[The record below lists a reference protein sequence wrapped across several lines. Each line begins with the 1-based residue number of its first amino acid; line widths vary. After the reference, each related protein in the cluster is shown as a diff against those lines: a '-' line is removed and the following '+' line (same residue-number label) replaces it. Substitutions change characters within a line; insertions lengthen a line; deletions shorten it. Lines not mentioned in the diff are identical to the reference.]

1 MKNLM
6 NTYGAP
12 ELLISHGSGAW
23 LYDQTGDKYLDALS
37 GIAVCGLGH
46 SHPAISEAIALQSEQ
61 LVHCSNFFATSN
73 QQILSKKICDISGMS
88 NAFFCNS
95 GAEANETAIKIARMY
110 GRNKGI
116 EIPTILVT
124 SNAFHGRTLA
134 AISASG
140 AKKVQVGFE
149 PLLTG
154 FERVNFNDIHA
165 VKNIA
170 KENKSICA
178 VFVEPIQGEGGINI
192 PDDNYL
198 NELEKICKENN
209 WLFML
214 DEVQTGNGRTGA
226 YFCYQHNKV
235 QPDVVTTSKGLGN
248 GFPIGACLASGLAS
262 DILQPGSHGSTFG
275 GNPLAC
281 AAAIATID
289 SIYSE
294 DILIN
299 AKNIGQRIVD
309 SLSSTLA
316 NVTAVKSIRGMGC
329 MIGIEL
335 DRPCKNLF
343 SIGIKNKIIINV
355 TAENIIRLLPPLIYS
370 EEEADHL
377 TNTLSGMIKSYS
389 EQS

>member
-1 MKNLM
+1 M

-140 AKKVQVGFE
+140 AKKGSSR
-149 PLLTG
+149 LRTT
-154 FERVNFNDIHA
+154 FNW
-165 VKNIA
+165 
-170 KENKSICA
+170 
-178 VFVEPIQGEGGINI
+178 F
-192 PDDNYL
+192 
-198 NELEKICKENN
+198 
-209 WLFML
+209 
-214 DEVQTGNGRTGA
+214 
-226 YFCYQHNKV
+226 
-235 QPDVVTTSKGLGN
+235 
-248 GFPIGACLASGLAS
+248 
-262 DILQPGSHGSTFG
+262 
-275 GNPLAC
+275 
-281 AAAIATID
+281 
-289 SIYSE
+289 
-294 DILIN
+294 
-299 AKNIGQRIVD
+299 
-309 SLSSTLA
+309 
-316 NVTAVKSIRGMGC
+316 
-329 MIGIEL
+329 
-335 DRPCKNLF
+335 
-343 SIGIKNKIIINV
+343 
-355 TAENIIRLLPPLIYS
+355 
-370 EEEADHL
+370 
-377 TNTLSGMIKSYS
+377 
-389 EQS
+389 